1 MVPGSSPGGPT
12 QKWGSLGVLKDLE
25 ILQELQKL
33 DLEIDQLQYNK
44 NTYPKR
50 IEELNETLADEKK
63 KGEAKR
69 QSLQDFEKKKKSLE
83 FDLADKEGKIKKS
96 EEKMMA
102 VKSNE
107 EYQAMKREIEINR
120 QENGLIE
127 EQILE
132 VMLQI
137 DDVKNSLN
145 QFESETAKHSQAVSQ
160 DIQKVQND
168 LSHVDEAL
176 NEKNKLRQV
185 KVQEL
190 SSDTLSVYQR
200 IRTKEALAVSEMV
213 HGKCMGC
220 SMTLPPQLYNQ
231 VQRGDTIHF
240 CPNCLRIL
248 IYSVK
253 K

>member
-1 MVPGSSPGGPT
+1 MGNVS
-12 QKWGSLGVLKDLE
+12 VLKDLE
-25 ILQELQKL
+25 ILQELQKI
-33 DLEIDQLQYNK
+33 DLEIDRLEYNK
-44 NTYPKR
+44 NTYPKH
-50 IEELNETLADEKK
+50 IEQLNETLNTEKK
-63 KGEAKR
+63 KVEVKR
-69 QSLQDFEKKKKSLE
+69 QSLLDLEKKKKSLE
-83 FDLADKEGKIKKS
+83 LDLADQEGKVKKS

-107 EYQAMKREIEINR
+107 EYQAMKREIEGTR

-145 QFESETAKHSQAVSQ
+145 QFEAETAKRSQSVSQ
-160 DIQKVQND
+160 EIQKVQND
-168 LSHVDEAL
+168 LSHIDEAL
-176 NEKNKLRQV
+176 TEKNKLRQG

-200 IRTKEALAVSEMV
+200 IRTKESLAVSELIR
-213 HGKCMGC
+213 GKCVGC

-231 VQRGDTIHF
+231 VQKGDAIHF

-248 IYSVK
+248 IYSVGK
-253 K
+253 

>member
-1 MVPGSSPGGPT
+1 MGNLS
-12 QKWGSLGVLKDLE
+12 VLKDLE

-44 NTYPKR
+44 NTYPKH
-50 IEELNETLADEKK
+50 IEHLNETLEAEKK
-63 KGEAKR
+63 KSEIKR
-69 QSLQDFEKKKKSLE
+69 QTLLDLEKKKKSLDL
-83 FDLADKEGKIKKS
+83 DLADKEGKIKKS

-107 EYQAMKREIEINR
+107 EYQAMKREIEGSK
-120 QENGLIE
+120 QDNGLIE

-137 DDVKNSLN
+137 DDVKSSLN
-145 QFESETAKHSQAVSQ
+145 QFEAETAKNAQAVLQ
-160 DIQKVQND
+160 EIQKVKAD
-168 LSHVDEAL
+168 LSHIDEAL

-185 KVQEL
+185 KVQDL
-190 SSDTLSVYQR
+190 SLDTLAVYQR
-200 IRTKEALAVSEMV
+200 IRTKESLAVSELMG
-213 HGKCMGC
+213 GKCIGC

-231 VQRGDTIHF
+231 VHKGDAIHF

-248 IYSVK
+248 IYSIK